1 MDSKLA
7 DDVGMYTEQRAEIHA
22 AVNQHAA
29 WMVDVRRYLH
39 QYPEVSHKESKT
51 AAYIREQL
59 ESVGLPTQSYTG
71 KDVVAYIEGGE
82 PGRTVALRAD
92 IDALPIQEET
102 GLPFASQHPGVMHA
116 CGHDGHTAILLGAAR
131 ALIEAKVSFAGRIK
145 LIFQHAEEVVPGG
158 ALELVKAGVLEDVD
172 AIFGLHLWQNT
183 KLGTVE
189 TCAGPIMA
197 GSDSFSIAIQ
207 GSGGHGS
214 MPHLT
219 VDPIVVASHFVT
231 QLQTVV
237 SRSLDPIYPAVISVG
252 QIHAGD
258 TYNIIPDTAQLQGTV
273 RYFHP
278 DVQAV
283 IPGLLERLAHGVCAS
298 FGAKAVCEYTKGDPS
313 VINDPR
319 MNAIVERVAHS
330 VVGETMVRPAVPSM
344 AGEDFSY
351 YLQHVPG
358 AYFFLGI
365 GGDAAQYGHHH
376 PRFTI
381 DESMLPV
388 GSELLAGIALT
399 YLAQEAQ
406 RCIQGI

>member
-1 MDSKLA
+1 MNSKLA
-7 DDVGMYTEQRAEIHA
+7 GAARTYADKQTDIHRAVDKYT
-22 AVNQHAA
+22 A
-29 WMVDVRRYLH
+29 WTVDVRRYLH
-39 QYPEVSHKESKT
+39 QYPEVSHKETKT
-51 AAYIREQL
+51 ASYIREQL
-59 ESVGLPTQSYTG
+59 ENMGLLTQSYTG
-71 KDVVAYIEGGE
+71 KDVVAYIEGSK

-102 GLPFASQHPGVMHA
+102 DLPFASQHPGVMHA

-131 ALIEAKVSFAGRIK
+131 ALLEADAVFSGRIK

-158 ALELVKAGVLEDVD
+158 ASELVAAGVLEDVD

-183 KLGTVE
+183 NLGVVE
-189 TCAGPIMA
+189 ACAGPIMA
-197 GSDSFSIAIQ
+197 GSDSFSIKIQ
-207 GSGGHGS
+207 GKGGHGS

-219 VDPIVVASHFVT
+219 VDPIVIASHLVT
-231 QLQTVV
+231 QMQTVV

-258 TYNIIPDTAQLQGTV
+258 TYNIIPDTACLEGTV

-283 IPGLLERLAHGVCAS
+283 IPGLLERLANGVCAS
-298 FGAKAVCEYTKGDPS
+298 FGAEASCEYVKGDPS

-319 MNAIVERVAHS
+319 MNAIVEQVAHTIM
-330 VVGETMVRPAVPSM
+330 GETKVRPAVPSM

-351 YLQHVPG
+351 YLQRVPG

-365 GGDAAQYGHHH
+365 GGSEAQYGHHH

-388 GSELLAGIALT
+388 GSKLLAGIAIA
-399 YLAQEAQ
+399 YLEQE
-406 RCIQGI
+406 G